1 MAWKPAIFACLLVVF
16 ALAGCSGAPATS
28 VPTLTLIPPTATR
41 TATPAGPTATPQ
53 PLTSP
58 ADLEATRPAATQA
71 QVSPGLSLV
80 DVDPVAAD
88 LAALAQRLLAEQLD
102 LPVRRVEIV
111 DVQAVVWP
119 DTSLGCPQPDQM
131 YAQVLVNGYRI
142 VVKATGEEVIF
153 HTDFDRA
160 LRCPAGD
167 EVLPPGVILPE
178 ATSETT
184 PEADS

>member
-1 MAWKPAIFACLLVVF
+1 MAWKLAATVSLLLV
-16 ALAGCSGAPATS
+16 LAGCSGTPATA

-41 TATPAGPTATPQ
+41 PAPTAGPTVTPQ

-58 ADLEATRPAATQA
+58 ADLEATRPAATQV
-71 QVSPGLSLV
+71 QSSPGLPLV
-80 DVDPVAAD
+80 DIDPVAAD

-102 LPVRRVEIV
+102 LPVRRVEIM

-131 YAQVLVNGYRI
+131 YAQILVNGYRI
-142 VVKATGEEVIF
+142 VVRAAGEDVIF

-178 ATSETT
+178 AT

>member
-1 MAWKPAIFACLLVVF
+1 MARKLAIPAFVLLCA
-16 ALAGCSGAPATS
+16 ALAGCSGAPATA

-58 ADLEATRPAATQA
+58 SDLEATRPAATQA
-71 QVSPGLSLV
+71 QDSSGQSLV

-88 LAALAQRLLAEQLD
+88 LAALAQRLLAEQRG
-102 LPVRRVEIV
+102 LPVRRVQVV
-111 DVQAVVWP
+111 DVQTVVWP
-119 DTSLGCPQPDQM
+119 DTSLGCPQPDQG
-131 YAQVLVNGYRI
+131 YAQVMVNGYRI
-142 VVKATGEEVIF
+142 VVEVAGEQVIF

-160 LRCPAGD
+160 LRCAAED

-178 ATSETT
+178 AT
-184 PEADS
+184 PEPES

>member
-1 MAWKPAIFACLLVVF
+1 MAWKPAVPACLLLLL
-16 ALAGCSGAPATS
+16 ALAGCSGAPATA
-28 VPTLTLIPPTATR
+28 VPTLTLIPPTSTP
-41 TATPAGPTATPQ
+41 TSTPAGPTATPQ

-71 QVSPGLSLV
+71 QEASPGLSLV

-142 VVKATGEEVIF
+142 VVKAAGEEVIF

-167 EVLPPGVILPE
+167 EVLPPGVNLPE
-178 ATSETT
+178 AT
-184 PEADS
+184 PEAGS